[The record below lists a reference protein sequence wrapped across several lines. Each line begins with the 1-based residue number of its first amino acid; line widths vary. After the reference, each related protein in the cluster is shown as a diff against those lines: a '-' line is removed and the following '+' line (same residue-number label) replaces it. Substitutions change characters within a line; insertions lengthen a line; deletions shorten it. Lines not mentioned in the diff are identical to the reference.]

1 MHNKKTLDEWLSWQE
16 QLMEETI
23 LLGLDRVQKVYKRL
37 FPDGVP
43 FFAITVGGT
52 MVKAQRSPLSIVFIE
67 SQNIEWAVALHRT
80 LLSTTSAIL

>member
-16 QLMEETI
+16 RLMEETI
-23 LLGLDRVQKVYKRL
+23 LLGLDRVQQVYQRL

-52 MVKAQRSPLSIVFIE
+52 NGKG
-67 SQNIEWAVALHRT
+67 
-80 LLSTTSAIL
+80 STEYS

>member
-23 LLGLDRVQKVYKRL
+23 LLGLDRVQLVYQRL

-43 FFAITVGGT
+43 FFAITVAGT
-52 MVKAQRSPLSIVFIE
+52 NGKGSTIAFIDSIYRDSKYKVGCSTSPHLINYNE
-67 SQNIEWAVALHRT
+67 R
-80 LLSTTSAIL
+80 